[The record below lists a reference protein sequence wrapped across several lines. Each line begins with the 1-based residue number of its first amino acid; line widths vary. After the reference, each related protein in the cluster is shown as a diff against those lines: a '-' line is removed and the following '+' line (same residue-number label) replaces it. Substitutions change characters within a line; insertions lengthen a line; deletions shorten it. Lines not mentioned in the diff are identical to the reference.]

1 MVSRQQIVA
10 STLISMGLAKRAR
23 NSRTGQGCVLTFHG
37 VRDDHGPSGVLDDE
51 LHTPVR
57 LFRDLCR
64 HLAENY
70 KVLPLQD
77 FVSALKRGRA
87 LPDRAVAIT
96 FDDGYES
103 NYRLAFPILREF
115 SLPAAIFLCTGYVD
129 GTVRP
134 WFHRVELAVARERV
148 RELGIRIGGN
158 FFCFT
163 LCSSAT
169 RGAALGAL
177 LRTIKRLPQAEAADA
192 VARIEEALQPA
203 PGGIPAPLRA
213 ISWVQAREMLDSGL
227 VAFGAHTHTHP
238 ILGRCA
244 PEVVRDEIFT
254 SRDRMTAELGAAPA
268 VFAYPNGLLG
278 DYDLTTMTLL
288 RDAGFRAAFTM
299 RPGFVRAG
307 CNSFDLPRY
316 GSPESLAQAEA
327 TVSGA
332 FENFKE
338 WRQKLRH
345 AFAA

>member
-1 MVSRQQIVA
+1 
-10 STLISMGLAKRAR
+10 MGLAKRAR
-23 NSRTGQGCVLTFHG
+23 NSRPGQGCVLTFHG
-37 VRDDHGPSGVLDDE
+37 VREDRGPSGLLDE
-51 LHTPVR
+51 QLHTPVR
-57 LFRDLCR
+57 LFRELCR

-77 FVSALKRGRA
+77 LVSALDRGRA

-103 NYRLAFPILREF
+103 NYHLAFPVLREF
-115 SLPAAIFLCTGYVD
+115 SLPATIFLCTGYVD

-134 WFHRVELAVARERV
+134 WFQRVELAVARERV

-158 FFCFT
+158 FSCFT

-169 RGAALGAL
+169 RATALGAL
-177 LRTIKRLPQAEAADA
+177 LRTIKQLPQTEVADA
-192 VARIEEALQPA
+192 VARLEEALQPA

-213 ISWVQAREMLDSGL
+213 LSWSQAREMRDSGL
-227 VAFGAHTHTHP
+227 VAFGAHTRSHP

-244 PEVVRDEIFT
+244 PEIARDEIVA
-254 SRDRMTAELGAAPA
+254 SRDRMTAELGAPPA
-268 VFAYPNGLLG
+268 VFAYPNGLRG
-278 DYDLTTMTLL
+278 DYDFTTMTLL

-307 CNSFDLPRY
+307 CASFELPRY

-338 WRQKLRH
+338 WRQKFRH